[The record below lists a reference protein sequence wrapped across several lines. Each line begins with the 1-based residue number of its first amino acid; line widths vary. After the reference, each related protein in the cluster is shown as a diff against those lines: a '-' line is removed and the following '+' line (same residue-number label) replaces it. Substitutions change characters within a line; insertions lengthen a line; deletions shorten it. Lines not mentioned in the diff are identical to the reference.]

1 MGEASLIETGV
12 TSDPDGKD
20 TAVCNS
26 RPPDAHSRVVGFVH
40 FHSSVPEGP
49 VAGIGR
55 LGV

>member
-1 MGEASLIETGV
+1 MGEGSLFETGV

-26 RPPDAHSRVVGFVH
+26 RPAHAHSRVVGF
-40 FHSSVPEGP
+40 SVPEGRE
-49 VAGIGR
+49 AGIGR